1 MYNNKRS
8 IIPVAPD
15 TFDGIRLNSAGLL
28 ALADLRSIAKWTAV
42 TGSSSFLDVLFIA
55 PGIHQQQAAGELNRG
70 EYPPTGA
77 MTTGYVFRVENE
89 ATVRYLQT
97 VGKTGHLTNLFVE
110 PLQPMGPEAGRSSST
125 RTPGTPSLV
134 LYLLGVIATVAALV
148 VIVLLEDWWTLGIL
162 GLLIFARLCNV
173 LIIRRRSRIGWKGA
187 SEPGVRG
194 DLLVLLSQDR
204 WIRIQGLVDDLKAV
218 TAGQWLRDKTAV
230 EDFVVAFSTMAVY
243 IAAALSENSSTA
255 GSLVLLFLLLFSAG
269 VLELSTAL
277 AKGLRMHGRI
287 LRTTETPRG
296 YRRRLDLVE
305 ELIQETGRDDW
316 AIGLGMISRSFEQG
330 GTRAV
335 L

>member
-1 MYNNKRS
+1 MYNVRS
-8 IIPVAPD
+8 TIPVAPD
-15 TFDGIRLNSAGLL
+15 TFDGVRLNSAGLL

-55 PGIHQQQAAGELNRG
+55 PGIHQQQAAVELNRG

-89 ATVRYLQT
+89 ATVRFLQT
-97 VGKTGHLTNLFVE
+97 VGKTGHLTNLVVE
-110 PLQPMGPEAGRSSST
+110 PLQPMRPKAGRSAST

-218 TAGQWLRDKTAV
+218 TAGQWLRDKTAA
-230 EDFVVAFSTMAVY
+230 EDFVVAFSTMTIY

-269 VLELSTAL
+269 VLEISTML

-287 LRTTETPRG
+287 LRTTGAPRG

-305 ELIQETGRDDW
+305 ELIQETGKDDW
-316 AIGLGMISRSFEQG
+316 AIGLGMISRPFEQG
-330 GTRAV
+330 GLRAV